1 MHSALIFATAMTLQ
15 QLEYL
20 VSLDHHRHFG
30 RAAEASGVTQPTLTM
45 QIRKLEEDLGAQL
58 FDRSRQPVRPTEL
71 GEKVISQAR
80 IVLRESAQVHA
91 LIEEMGTSL
100 SGNYGIGVIHTLAP
114 YLMPLF
120 LPRFAERH
128 PDVRLVI
135 DERKTSRI
143 LEALR
148 SGELDIGI
156 VVAPIEG
163 KDLEL
168 HPLFDEPFLAY
179 LPKGHALW
187 TRQRI
192 SRSDLKNQALWVLG
206 EGHCFRDQALSL
218 CEHPSAG
225 GHANVM
231 YESGSIETLKQLVRH
246 GEAMTLVPELSVMEG
261 DPHMRRFQEP
271 QPVRQVCLVTRRPFA
286 RVRLIEALSDAIR
299 NALKGRLPP
308 AASRS

>member
-1 MHSALIFATAMTLQ
+1 MDSPQIFAGPMTLQ

-20 VSLDHHRHFG
+20 VSLDDHRHFG
-30 RAAEASGVTQPTLTM
+30 RAADACGVTQPTLTM

-58 FDRSRQPVRPTEL
+58 FDRSKQPVRPTEL
-71 GEKVISQAR
+71 GERVVGQAR
-80 IVLRESAQVHA
+80 IVLRESQQVHA
-91 LIEEMGTSL
+91 LIEEMGTAL
-100 SGNYGIGVIHTLAP
+100 NGTYRIGVIHTLAP

-143 LEALR
+143 LDGLR
-148 SGELDIGI
+148 RGDLDIGI
-156 VVAPIEG
+156 AVSPIED
-163 KDLEL
+163 KDLESY
-168 HPLFDEPFLAY
+168 PLFDEPFLAY
-179 LPKGHALW
+179 LPRGHALW
-187 TRQRI
+187 ARRRITRT
-192 SRSDLKNQALWVLG
+192 DLKNQSLWVLG

-225 GHANVM
+225 GHSNVL

-246 GEAMTLVPELSVMEG
+246 GEAMTLVPELSVTDG

-286 RVRLIEALSDAIR
+286 RVRLIEALTDAIR
-299 NALKGRLPP
+299 VALKGRLP
-308 AASRS
+308 AVASRS